1 MFRLVSQLEDR
12 VKTVSEEISSLE
24 GVDRRLEELQD
35 KMSRLARQLGGVT
48 VWDQDHANT
57 DEKLVVRLP
66 SVINRWRCVWY
77 SQSVHPALFWHFENY
92 LNPKIPVLMHRI
104 LSKTTIRCKPYSDIE
119 RKERELESDPRPD
132 VTLVT
137 KPVYHHW
144 GVNPGGGQVCPVQ
157 PLLNRHQTVEI

>member
-1 MFRLVSQLEDR
+1 MFRLVSQLEER

-57 DEKLVVRLP
+57 DEKLVVSLP

-77 SQSVHPALFWHFENY
+77 SQSVHHALF
-92 LNPKIPVLMHRI
+92 
-104 LSKTTIRCKPYSDIE
+104 
-119 RKERELESDPRPD
+119 
-132 VTLVT
+132 
-137 KPVYHHW
+137 
-144 GVNPGGGQVCPVQ
+144 
-157 PLLNRHQTVEI
+157 

>member
-57 DEKLVVRLP
+57 DDKLVV
-66 SVINRWRCVWY
+66 SN
-77 SQSVHPALFWHFENY
+77 
-92 LNPKIPVLMHRI
+92 
-104 LSKTTIRCKPYSDIE
+104 
-119 RKERELESDPRPD
+119 
-132 VTLVT
+132 
-137 KPVYHHW
+137 
-144 GVNPGGGQVCPVQ
+144 
-157 PLLNRHQTVEI
+157 